1 MKIVRK
7 FLLFAGIIVGMVYL
21 TGVMVFSTRFGPQTF
36 VNGVS
41 VTGLT
46 PIEAM
51 MDAVHMTEREIV
63 TFVLPDGTSEQA
75 SLKQLQ
81 MVRPSDAEISQLSAP
96 GWTWPASLIQPVSY
110 TLEQDVV
117 YKKGADFPAFDFVT
131 AVAQEPVDAYASRR
145 EDGSFQFVP
154 AAEGTALDLHVL
166 RDAVVQSV
174 QEGSYQVQVADCYR
188 EAAVQ
193 LRDDT
198 LLARQGVHQKVVLDL
213 GADVTYELTEADWAV
228 FSREENGWLVVDPVL
243 LDQFVASL
251 AQKYDTYDK
260 PREFVTSTGETVELS
275 VRGDTRCD
283 FPGWKMDQRYL
294 SDMLRVE
301 VLACCDVDVI
311 VPWLSQGKSHEGSDV
326 GSTYLEISLDNQ
338 RMWLYQ
344 DGEVVVETD
353 VVTGLAGDPAR
364 ETPIGSFKTTDFY
377 TDHTM
382 TGDYGEIF
390 CKYFIRITEDGVGV
404 HDADWRSSFGGTIY
418 QWDGSHGCINT
429 PPEPTKQIF
438 DILSGLDTWTPIIV
452 W

>member
-41 VTGLT
+41 VIGLT

-51 MDAVHMTEREIV
+51 MDAVHMTERETV
-63 TFVLPDGTSEQA
+63 TFILPDGTSEQA

-81 MVRPSDAEISQLSAP
+81 MVRPSDAEISQLSVP

-110 TLEQDVV
+110 KLEQDVV

-131 AVAQEPVDAYASRR
+131 AVAQEPVDAYASRQ

-166 RDAVVQSV
+166 RDAVIQSV

-213 GADVTYELTEADWAV
+213 GADVTYELTEADWAM
-228 FSREENGWLVVDPVL
+228 FSREEDGWLVVDPVL

-251 AQKYDTYDK
+251 AHKYDTYDK
-260 PREFVTSTGETVELS
+260 PRAFVTSTGETVEL
-275 VRGDTRCD
+275 
-283 FPGWKMDQRYL
+283 
-294 SDMLRVE
+294 
-301 VLACCDVDVI
+301 CDVEVI

-326 GSTYLEISLDNQ
+326 GSTYLEISLANQ

-364 ETPIGSFKTTDFY
+364 ETPTGSFKTTDFY